1 MTTVEHRLAELA
13 VGFGVSL
20 RPGQVLA
27 VDAMVGQE
35 RLARAVAAVAY
46 EAGARYVDVQYFDPH
61 VRRSRLLAGDDLAFT
76 PGWLTGRVA
85 ELAEHGAA
93 AVHLVAAAGPALA
106 EGVDPLRST
115 LAHDRIL
122 PEMMALAQRQA
133 IAWCMVP
140 GPTEE
145 WARALRPAADPGTAL
160 AALWDDV
167 AYACR
172 LDEPDPSAAWRERTA
187 ELRRVAAAANAGRW
201 DALRF
206 RGPGTDLTVGLFPT
220 SRWAAIGETSA
231 GGGTYHSNL
240 PSEEVYT
247 APDPR
252 RTSGVATLRRPRL
265 LHDGSRVDELT
276 LRYDAGRLVEV
287 EGSGDVEALRRQ
299 FERDPGASRLGEVA
313 LVASDGRCGR
323 LAPSGAVL
331 LDENAGCHIA
341 MGAHYPYTVGDADR
355 AHANV
360 SAVHM
365 DLVIGE
371 RDVEVDAVTEAG
383 RVVPVLRDGQW
394 VI

>member
-1 MTTVEHRLAELA
+1 MTTLEYRLAELA
-13 VGFGVSL
+13 VGFGVAL
-20 RPGQVLA
+20 RPGQILA
-27 VDAMVGQE
+27 VDALVGQE
-35 RLARAVAAVAY
+35 SLARAVADVAY
-46 EAGARYVDVQYFDPH
+46 GAGAAYVDVQYFDPR
-61 VRRSRLLAGDDLAFT
+61 VRRSRLLTGENLTFT

-85 ELAEHGAA
+85 ELAESGAA
-93 AVHLVAAAGPALA
+93 AIHLVAPTDPALA

-140 GPTEE
+140 GPTQE

-172 LDEPDPSAAWRERTA
+172 LDEPDPAAAWRVRTA
-187 ELRRVAAAANAGRW
+187 ELRRIADLANAGRW
-201 DALRF
+201 DAVRF

-231 GGGTYHSNL
+231 GGATYHANL

-276 LRYDAGRLVEV
+276 LRYDDGRLVAV
-287 EGSGDVEALRRQ
+287 EGKGDVEAIRRQ

-313 LVASDGRCGR
+313 LVASGGRCGR
-323 LAPSGAVL
+323 LAPTGAVL

-341 MGAHYPYTVGDADR
+341 MGTHYPYTVGDPDR
-355 AHANV
+355 EHANV
-360 SAVHM
+360 STIHM

-371 RDVEVDAVTEAG
+371 RDVEVDAVTATG
-383 RVVPVLRDGQW
+383 QAVPVLRHGQW